1 VSSIRIFLV
10 DEGVIDL
17 TEISSGSPIRYEACG
32 RPLLLPTV
40 GAARRD
46 GR

>member
-10 DEGVIDL
+10 DEGVIDP

-46 GR
+46 GQ